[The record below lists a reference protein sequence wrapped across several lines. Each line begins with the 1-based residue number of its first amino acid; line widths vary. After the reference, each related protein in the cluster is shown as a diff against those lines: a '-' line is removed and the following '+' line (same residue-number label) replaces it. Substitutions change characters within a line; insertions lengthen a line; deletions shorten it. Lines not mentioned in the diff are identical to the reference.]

1 MMALPARKPPAPPL
15 LPPDA
20 KAAASSSADLDR
32 SVAQSRRATAAVRRL
47 ADDLDSDRISL
58 DGVVLEPLAEEDT
71 LVRHARL
78 HLAPD

>member
-1 MMALPARKPPAPPL
+1 MAHPASKRSLMLPS
-15 LPPDA
+15 D
-20 KAAASSSADLDR
+20 KAAAAPSSAALDR
-32 SVAQSRRATAAVRRL
+32 SVALSRRVTAAVQQF

-58 DGVVLEPLAEEDT
+58 DGVVLEEITEDDT